1 MEEAKAIDHPEL
13 LKFVR
18 STGIK
23 LQLPMNVI
31 LDAILYVRAYM
42 THESFPD
49 SSHDQVMLVSA
60 SLYLSTKVNEY
71 FGNENGQIRIRDF
84 LNVAIYAQ
92 KEGEYFEKLKK
103 DDALTQG
110 LQIG

>member
-1 MEEAKAIDHPEL
+1 
-13 LKFVR
+13 
-18 STGIK
+18 
-23 LQLPMNVI
+23 
-31 LDAILYVRAYM
+31 
-42 THESFPD
+42 
-49 SSHDQVMLVSA
+49 MLVSA

-103 DDALTQG
+103 DNSVT
-110 LQIG
+110 

>member
-1 MEEAKAIDHPEL
+1 MEEAKLKDNPEL
-13 LKFVR
+13 LKFLR

-23 LQLPMNVI
+23 LQLPMNAI

-42 THESFPD
+42 THEQLSD
-49 SSHDQVMLVSA
+49 ISHDQVMLVSA

-92 KEGEYFEKLKK
+92 KE
-103 DDALTQG
+103 
-110 LQIG
+110 